1 MSSLESR
8 NRIYPILLIKVIV
21 TLGICIG
28 PLDIAFS
35 PFSIVTVF
43 YSFALAYDAKY
54 RPIAIVLFF
63 AIVIVVL
70 LSLITM
76 LLGLFF
82 RRTRKVSAY
91 LSTIAT
97 FIDLI
102 VSFFVS
108 SVPFKIACII
118 VSAISTALCI
128 SSLKHKY

>member
-1 MSSLESR
+1 MSTSEIR
-8 NRIYPILLIKVIV
+8 KRIYLLLLVKVIV
-21 TLGICIG
+21 TLGIFIG
-28 PLDIAFS
+28 LLDFVFV

-54 RPIAIVLFF
+54 SLIAIVLLS
-63 AIVIVVL
+63 AVVIVISL
-70 LSLITM
+70 ALITM

-82 RRTRKVSAY
+82 RRARKISAY
-91 LSTIAT
+91 LIIIAV

-118 VSAISTALCI
+118 VSAISAVLCI
-128 SSLKHKY
+128 SALKHK